1 MDAFKW
7 LAIGVLGFFAYIAYS
22 INSPSSAAG
31 IASQGSSGG
40 GSVIAANTENFNTAV
55 LDSVTPVLLEFYADW

>member
-7 LAIGVLGFFAYIAYS
+7 LSIGVLGFFGYIAYS

-31 IASQGSSGG
+31 IGSSVHSN
-40 GSVIAANTENFNTAV
+40 GSVVAADTSNFNDVV
-55 LDSVTPVLLEFYADW
+55 LDSVTPVLLKFYADW